1 MLDLNWML
9 LALSGVV
16 LASYLFDLIA
26 HVVRLPSVVMLI
38 ASGIGIRLAMDL
50 AGWRIDMVDV
60 LLPVLGTLGLVLIVL
75 DGALEL
81 RLTRQARGL
90 MARASLS
97 AILGIGVTGYILAA
111 ALHHFMQMDWLRAWV
126 AATPFAVISSAV
138 AIPAAFALASRD
150 REHVVYESAL
160 SDIFGVLLFYALLDA
175 EQGVSAVVLNIVS
188 GVGLS
193 SLIGALLG
201 LLMVGLIGRI
211 EAHVRFVPMIFGLVA
226 AYAGSKLW
234 HLAPLVTVLA
244 VGLILNNIDQVR
256 HLPKLRTLIPDRL
269 DQDVSAFKHLTAE
282 LTFVVRTF
290 FFVLLGYSTS
300 IKELALPAAW
310 STASFILVVAFLCRV
325 VLLKALM
332 PGSSTRP
339 LLWFAPR
346 GLITV
351 LLVISTP
358 NDLRIAGFPDGAL
371 MLTVLGSI
379 VIMSLGTIMDRSSS
393 HDTEQSA
400 DDVTR
405 QD

>member
-16 LASYLFDLIA
+16 LASYLFDLIGHA
-26 HVVRLPSVVMLI
+26 VRLPSVVLLI
-38 ASGIGIRLAMDL
+38 ASGIGVHLAMDF
-50 AGWRIDMVDV
+50 AGWRIRMVDV

-81 RLTRQARGL
+81 RLTRQARSV
-90 MARASLS
+90 MVRSALS
-97 AILGIGVTGYILAA
+97 AILGIGVTGYVLAA
-111 ALHHFMQMDWLRAWV
+111 AFHYFMQMDWLRAWV
-126 AATPFAVISSAV
+126 GATPFAVISSSV
-138 AIPAAFALASRD
+138 AIPAASALAHQD
-150 REHVVYESAL
+150 RELVVYESAW

-175 EQGVSAVVLNIVS
+175 DSGISAVVLNIVS

-201 LLMVGLIGRI
+201 LLMVTLIGRI

-256 HLPKLRTLIPDRL
+256 RFPQLRILIRDRL
-269 DQDVSAFKHLTAE
+269 DQDISAFKHLTAE

-300 IKELALPAAW
+300 LREIALPAAW
-310 STASFILVVAFLCRV
+310 ATAAFILTVAFLSRL
-325 VLLKALM
+325 VLLKAVML
-332 PGSSTRP
+332 GGRSRP

-358 NDLRIAGFPDGAL
+358 PELRIASFPNGAL

-393 HDTEQSA
+393 HDTEQLA

-405 QD
+405 QG